1 MSGRI
6 YTPTGSK
13 GGGSMAYNEAA
24 KRAAIKYM
32 EKAYDRIVIK
42 VKKGHKQE
50 IAAHAAEIGM
60 SVNAYIT
67 GLIDED
73 MKRGEW

>member
-1 MSGRI
+1 
-6 YTPTGSK
+6 
-13 GGGSMAYNEAA
+13 MAYSEAA

-32 EKAYDRIVIK
+32 DKAYDRIVIK
-42 VKKGHKQE
+42 VKKGRKPE
-50 IAAHAAEIGM
+50 IAAHAAAIGM

-73 MKRGEW
+73 MKRGER